1 MVGTKELTGKQKLGR
16 GSIGIILVIGLLN
29 GLMPFT
35 TDLYLPAFSVMA
47 ESLNTTV
54 GFIAMTMSTFF
65 AGSCIGQIAAGPI
78 LDKFGRKNPMMIGLV
93 LFLVTSIGCAWAPF
107 IEVLLGLRFFQ
118 AVGISMC
125 NVGGKTVVRDLF
137 YPEDTARIFSLIGLV
152 MGIAPIIA
160 PSVGAVMLVNFGWES
175 IFYFLGIF
183 SFLLIIL
190 LYYFLPYT
198 GKSTTAYSLSFS
210 NVFNNYKKVVS
221 NKIYLSYTLVTAL
234 TSAVLFSWITNSS
247 FIFIELLGMT
257 EKQFGL
263 VFACTAGCMVIASQV
278 NYLLLRKFK
287 PSEIAFVAII
297 ADVILSIYLYYLVNT
312 EFTSLSLIL
321 NMCAILF
328 FLTMISINGLSIGL
342 NQIEEDLGVA
352 TAFMG
357 SLRMG
362 LSALVTFIVSYF
374 LVDSAVPM
382 AIAILVMS
390 VISLILQYKFKQA
403 LV

>member
-1 MVGTKELTGKQKLGR
+1 
-16 GSIGIILVIGLLN
+16 
-29 GLMPFT
+29 
-35 TDLYLPAFSVMA
+35 
-47 ESLNTTV
+47 
-54 GFIAMTMSTFF
+54 
-65 AGSCIGQIAAGPI
+65 
-78 LDKFGRKNPMMIGLV
+78 
-93 LFLVTSIGCAWAPF
+93 
-107 IEVLLGLRFFQ
+107 
-118 AVGISMC
+118 
-125 NVGGKTVVRDLF
+125 
-137 YPEDTARIFSLIGLV
+137 
-152 MGIAPIIA
+152 
-160 PSVGAVMLVNFGWES
+160 
-175 IFYFLGIF
+175 
-183 SFLLIIL
+183 
-190 LYYFLPYT
+190 
-198 GKSTTAYSLSFS
+198 
-210 NVFNNYKKVVS
+210 
-221 NKIYLSYTLVTAL
+221 
-234 TSAVLFSWITNSS
+234 
-247 FIFIELLGMT
+247 
-257 EKQFGL
+257 
-263 VFACTAGCMVIASQV
+263 
-278 NYLLLRKFK
+278 
-287 PSEIAFVAII
+287 VAII